1 MVIIRYGGM
10 FVVWPSLLDPIVVMT
25 ANISNWLKEL
35 AVKWYVC
42 VCTRVLVCVFV
53 YGMYLCMRACVC
65 VYVYTFTTTTHFYP
79 IYSPFLFPF
88 ECRQM
93 LFYSI
98 SFDRD
103 RALLRLQVRMYR

>member
-42 VCTRVLVCVFV
+42 VCVHVYLYVCLCTACTYACVHVFV
-53 YGMYLCMRACVC
+53 CMCTHLQQLH
-65 VYVYTFTTTTHFYP
+65 TF
-79 IYSPFLFPF
+79 IL
-88 ECRQM
+88 
-93 LFYSI
+93 SI
-98 SFDRD
+98 
-103 RALLRLQVRMYR
+103 VRSCFHLSVVKCCSTPSHLTGIEHC